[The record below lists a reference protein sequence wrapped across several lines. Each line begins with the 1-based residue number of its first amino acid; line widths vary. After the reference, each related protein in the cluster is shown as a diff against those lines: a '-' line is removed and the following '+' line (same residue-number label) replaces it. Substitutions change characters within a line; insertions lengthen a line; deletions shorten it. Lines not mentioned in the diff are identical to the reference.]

1 MESLGAVF
9 RETDFLC
16 NFIGLQESDA
26 PDFFAEHV
34 RVLCDAFNRRLPEL
48 VPKALCHTA
57 DNFVLVQEQHCFAA
71 VTCFL
76 PTCQKSFHLAGG
88 EAFDFYF
95 AELVRIV
102 VENVGG
108 CIAKSFHNAFGNLLS
123 HARELSARQVF
134 KDIVIVCG
142 DVFKRSRLELL
153 SVFRMRT
160 PVAFYR
166 DCFARLQSG
175 KSSRDDNDFL
185 AFDIVQAHHGKA
197 ILLAMER
204 DGFYAAFYDHN
215 SCHARFNRASPLCVV
230 DGSSID

>member
-1 MESLGAVF
+1 M
-9 RETDFLC
+9 RPET
-16 NFIGLQESDA
+16 
-26 PDFFAEHV
+26 
-34 RVLCDAFNRRLPEL
+34 FNRRLPEL

-95 AELVRIV
+95 AELVWIV

-108 CIAKSFHNAFGNLLS
+108 CIAKSFHNAFGNLLP

-142 DVFKRSRLELL
+142 DVFKRIQKKSPGIASRISDANPSRLLQRL
-153 SVFRMRT
+153 FRQ
-160 PVAFYR
+160 VAKREKY
-166 DCFARLQSG
+166 
-175 KSSRDDNDFL
+175 
-185 AFDIVQAHHGKA
+185 
-197 ILLAMER
+197 
-204 DGFYAAFYDHN
+204 
-215 SCHARFNRASPLCVV
+215 P
-230 DGSSID
+230 